1 MPPPTS
7 PTTTTR
13 NSPVAYVITFV
24 RGHRRLVQA
33 VALVVIAL
41 FVALAVNKSWNA
53 LRDYQWDVQWGL
65 LGLGFVFFVAQEL
78 MFALIWRSILTRL
91 GSRLDVVSSE
101 RIYLGAEFVR
111 YIPGNVWHVITR
123 VMWAEQRG
131 VPKAIGFASMVVE
144 LATKILSAA
153 LVFAVS

>member
-1 MPPPTS
+1 MSAPPQNMRQDLPPT
-7 PTTTTR
+7 PTPR
-13 NSPVAYVITFV
+13 GSIIARAIGYV
-24 RGHRRLVQA
+24 RGHKRVVQA

-41 FVALAVNKSWNA
+41 FVALAVNKSWGA

-65 LGLGFVFFVAQEL
+65 LGLGFFFLVAQEL
-78 MFALIWRSILTRL
+78 MFALIWRAILRRL
-91 GSRLDVVSSE
+91 GSQLDIVSSE

-131 VPKAIGFASMVVE
+131 VPKAIGFAS
-144 LATKILSAA
+144 
-153 LVFAVS
+153 